1 MFNSANI
8 LERLRNGE
16 TPEDIANE
24 MTNALNKA
32 QDELKAEKAKAA
44 QEQEKEEKL
53 NVLAERVAAAVNE
66 YLEVAAGIDLTDEE
80 LAEMMVFAKKVAA
93 AMKKAF
99 PCRKI
104 GVAVLGLEVPH
115 AHIHLVPLQGEGD
128 MDFKREKLHPTPEK
142 FLEWQKR
149 IVENL

>member
-66 YLEVAAGIDLTDEE
+66 YLEAAAGIKLSDEE
-80 LAEMMVFAKKVAA
+80 RATGKEVRELADSLTPLMDLVKDLKVSVTKTPHSKTIKINSPADIKVKSPEDVFAKFFKE
-93 AMKKAF
+93 
-99 PCRKI
+99 
-104 GVAVLGLEVPH
+104 LGL
-115 AHIHLVPLQGEGD
+115 
-128 MDFKREKLHPTPEK
+128 
-142 FLEWQKR
+142 
-149 IVENL
+149 

>member
-1 MFNSANI
+1 MASVFSKI
-8 LERLRNGE
+8 VKGE
-16 TPEDIANE
+16 IPSYKIAEDDKFYAFFDINP
-24 MTNALNKA
+24 
-32 QDELKAEKAKAA
+32 
-44 QEQEKEEKL
+44 
-53 NVLAERVAAAVNE
+53 
-66 YLEVAAGIDLTDEE
+66 VAAGHTLVIPKREEDYIFDLTDKE

>member
-53 NVLAERVAAAVNE
+53 DALAERIAADMNE
-66 YLEVAAGIDLTDEE
+66 YLEVVIGVEFSDEE
-80 LAEMMVFAKKVAA
+80 RMTGREVRELADEFAPLMDLVKSMKVSVSKTPHSKTVKVKSPEAVFAKFFKE
-93 AMKKAF
+93 
-99 PCRKI
+99 
-104 GVAVLGLEVPH
+104 LGL
-115 AHIHLVPLQGEGD
+115 
-128 MDFKREKLHPTPEK
+128 
-142 FLEWQKR
+142 
-149 IVENL
+149 

>member
-44 QEQEKEEKL
+44 QEQEKKEQL

-66 YLEVAAGIDLTDEE
+66 YLEVAAGIELTGEERITAKEVRDLTDELTPLMDLLKDMKVSVSE
-80 LAEMMVFAKKVAA
+80 TPHSKTIKVSSPSVKVKSPEAVFAKFFKE
-93 AMKKAF
+93 
-99 PCRKI
+99 
-104 GVAVLGLEVPH
+104 LGL
-115 AHIHLVPLQGEGD
+115 
-128 MDFKREKLHPTPEK
+128 
-142 FLEWQKR
+142 
-149 IVENL
+149 